1 MTPTINITPD
11 ISRADFNRML
21 NTLNISANDY
31 LIHQDTLRIEAILS
45 SSNNRY
51 KLNFFENPGSD
62 NPSEK
67 KLNRNDVFAVTHI
80 SLGVA
85 KYNPSST
92 PVNWSGVVYF
102 NEDGNYFEGNN
113 GESAALLTVWNGLL
127 KLKTST
133 NDRVEDFK
141 TNILRMVP
149 ERGYQKLA
157 SPQTADE
164 HAMYGGNGGMDAKGF
179 FKLTPN
185 IILNGQQDNFAEL
198 VLGQGAKTGIEGT
211 VDSAGDAVTTRNLL
225 VFQAHGFLIHDA
237 ANPALRWDIF

>member
-1 MTPTINITPD
+1 MAPNINITPD
-11 ISRADFNRML
+11 ISRADFSRML
-21 NTLNISANDY
+21 RTLNIGANDF
-31 LIHQDTLRIEAILS
+31 LIHQDTLRVEAVLS

-67 KLNRNDVFAVTHI
+67 KLNRNDVFAITHI
-80 SLGVA
+80 ALGVA

-102 NEDGNYFEGNN
+102 NEDANYFNGNN

-133 NDRVEDFK
+133 NDRIEDFK

-149 ERGYQKLA
+149 ERGYTVA
-157 SPQTADE
+157 AGSQTGDE
-164 HAMYGGNGGMDAKGF
+164 HAMYGGDGDMSAKGL

-198 VLGQGAKTGIEGT
+198 VLGQGSKTGIEGT
-211 VDSAGDAVTTRNLL
+211 VDSAGSSVNTRNLL
-225 VFQAHGFLIHDA
+225 VFEAHGFLIHDA

>member
-1 MTPTINITPD
+1 MIAPD
-11 ISRADFNRML
+11 LARADYDRML
-21 NTLNISANDY
+21 RVLKINPNSF
-31 LIHQDTLRIEAILS
+31 LIHQDTLRVEAILS
-45 SSNNRY
+45 ASNNRY

-67 KLNRNDVFAVTHI
+67 KLNRNDVFAITHI
-80 SLGVA
+80 ALGVA

-92 PVNWSGVVYF
+92 PVNWSGVVYY

-127 KLKTST
+127 KMKTST
-133 NDRVEDFK
+133 VDRLEDFK

-149 ERGYQKLA
+149 ERGYQNLA
-157 SPQTADE
+157 APQTADE
-164 HAMYGGNGGMDAKGF
+164 HAQYGGPGGMESKGF

-198 VLGQGAKTGIEGT
+198 VLGEGSKTGIEGT
-211 VDSAGDAVTTRNLL
+211 VDSAGSAVTTRNLL
-225 VFQAHGFLIHDA
+225 VLQAHGYLIHDA